1 MCVFVLVFVYR
12 RARVCVRAS
21 ASFCVSARELGEKLV
36 VSGHSLAGTWR
47 PFVLLDRLHIVEME
61 SKENKKRAISDGGN
75 INYEA
80 VVLDIEGTTTPISF
94 VKVLYNSLFG
104 MIVRVNLVC
113 SQDPIPYSS

>member
-1 MCVFVLVFVYR
+1 MFVLVFVYR
-12 RARVCVRAS
+12 RVRACVCVLL
-21 ASFCVSARELGEKLV
+21 CVHARELGEKLV